1 MTIGTEGKVL
11 DKQLWEIC
19 REQWQNLRPRKTH
32 QEIADESG
40 VSINAVAQFLRGETK
55 NTYIQT
61 AAPICKA
68 LGVSIDDCYG
78 LAREDKS
85 TEADELRQKLAHT
98 EQLCRVYKR
107 IAVAGGVLVG
117 LALIALIV
125 DLLNPNVGWFRHA
138 LGIAMQA
145 LHL

>member
-1 MTIGTEGKVL
+1 ME
-11 DKQLWEIC
+11 KQLWKIC
-19 REQWQNLRPRKTH
+19 RERWQDMRPRKTH
-32 QEIADESG
+32 QDIADESG

-78 LAREDKS
+78 IAREDRS

-107 IAVAGGVLVG
+107 IAAVSSVLVG

-125 DLLNPNVGWFRHA
+125 DLLNPNVGWVRHA
-138 LGIAMQA
+138 LGLAMQV

>member
-32 QEIADESG
+32 QDIADESG

-68 LGVSIDDCYG
+68 LGVSLDAYYG
-78 LAREDKS
+78 IAPEDKS
-85 TEADELRQKLAHT
+85 TEADELRRKLAHT

-107 IAVAGGVLVG
+107 IAIAGSILVG

-125 DLLNPNVGWFRHA
+125 DLLNPNVGWVRHA

>member
-1 MTIGTEGKVL
+1 ME
-11 DKQLWEIC
+11 KQLWKIC
-19 REQWQNLRPRKTH
+19 RERWQDMRPRKTH
-32 QEIADESG
+32 QDIADESG

-78 LAREDKS
+78 IAREDRS
-85 TEADELRQKLAHT
+85 TEANELRQKLAHT

-107 IAVAGGVLVG
+107 IAAVSSVLVG

-125 DLLNPNVGWFRHA
+125 DLLNPNVGWVRHA
-138 LGIAMQA
+138 LGLAMQV